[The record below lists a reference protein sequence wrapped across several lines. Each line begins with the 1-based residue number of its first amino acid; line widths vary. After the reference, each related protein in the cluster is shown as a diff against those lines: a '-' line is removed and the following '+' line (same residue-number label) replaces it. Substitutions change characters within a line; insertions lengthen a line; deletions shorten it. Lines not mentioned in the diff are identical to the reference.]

1 MISRVRLRLFCRAS
15 LVAGV
20 LIVAGVGVSS
30 AQTAQVAGT
39 ITDAS
44 GGAVPGATITITNVA
59 TNDAR
64 VTVSNAQGRYSVPF
78 LPSGGYTVKCELQ
91 AFQTTVREGIILETD
106 QEIRIDFALQTG
118 AFTQEV
124 LVLGTPVL
132 ASDTSSVGQVVTGKT
147 ISDLPLNG
155 RNFLQLARLA
165 TGVLESAGGDRAAEG
180 GAFVAN
186 GARSVLN
193 SFMLDGV
200 DNNARIVDQQN
211 SSNVVSQPSVDA
223 LAEFSIQT
231 NNFSAEYG
239 QAAGAVVNATIKSGT
254 NSFHGTVFEFM
265 RNDRFDAKDPFAP
278 PGERKE
284 LRRHQVGGTVGGPLW
299 RDRMFFF
306 ASLETTSERRGEN
319 YRLRIPT
326 AAERAGDFSGLRNA
340 RGAVIPLFDPATT
353 APQSGGPGFVRGAFP
368 GNRISP
374 NRIHPTARRLLDLL
388 PLPNVDDPTSNYAV
402 TKAASRLRHQ
412 IDARI
417 DQGFSASSKLFVRYS
432 LTNRDDEVPGPF
444 DPPLIGSTFF
454 QQAFKD
460 QVSHN
465 LAIGQTQVFGSN
477 HVNELRVGFNRITD
491 NLLPFVSDS
500 FPDEFGF
507 GGIPRVPGVTGLPRI
522 AIGGFANIGEATFL
536 PNGKISEV
544 FQAGDTLSFLRGRH
558 AFKAGVNYRFIRSD
572 FNISDTARGSFS
584 FSGGFT
590 QNPEARAGTGSG
602 LADFLL
608 GIPAVASLSTPL
620 EGDIRYHYV
629 AGFLQDDW
637 RVNDRLTLNLGARY
651 ELFTHPY
658 ERNDNQANLLL
669 DSYRLIYARNRI
681 PDAIPDQ
688 FATTVPGGVSETSL
702 MRLDTNNVAP
712 RLGFAFKLQQQ
723 TVLRGGAGVFYGDHP
738 VIGAS
743 GRLPANPPF
752 RVNVGYATD
761 LITPLVTLDTGFP
774 AAALQP
780 RFSPFLSLN
789 AWNPDAP
796 QTEAY
801 HWNLNAQHELP
812 WLLLEIGYTG
822 SRGEKLSVSYDP
834 NAPFPGPGP
843 VGPRRPNPAFGG
855 VSGVKYDGESRYH
868 AGHLRVERRFKDG
881 LSVIGHYT
889 YGKSIDVGGTNFIG
903 NDLVYRNPRN
913 TALERGLSSFDVRH
927 NMVVSYIWDLPIG
940 ADRRIDL
947 KNGWLNATIGGWQ
960 FNGLTT
966 ARTGVPF
973 TPRLSFNPANTGHP
987 RPDRLADGNLP
998 RGERSAG
1005 RWYDPSA
1012 FAAPTPFVFG
1022 NAGRSIL
1029 VGPGVFNTD
1038 FGLFKRLLIGA
1049 PGRRHEIQIRLEA
1062 FNVFNEPHYAGPAA
1076 TVDLPDAGRITAI
1089 RGTMREMQV
1098 GVKFLF

>member
-1 MISRVRLRLFCRAS
+1 MNILRRWSGAS
-15 LVAGV
+15 LLAAV
-20 LIVAGVGVSS
+20 LILSGVGVAS

-44 GGAVPGATITITNVA
+44 GGAVPGASVTVTNVA

-64 VTVSNAQGRYSVPF
+64 LTTSNEQGRYSVPF
-78 LPSGGYTVKCELQ
+78 LPSGGYTIKCELQ
-91 AFQTTVREGIILETD
+91 GFQTTLREGIVLETD
-106 QEIRIDFALQTG
+106 QEVRVDFALQTG
-118 AFTQEV
+118 AFTEQV
-124 LVLGTPVL
+124 LIVGTPVL
-132 ASDTSSVGQVVTGKT
+132 ASDTSSIGQVVTGKT

-165 TGVLESAGGDRAAEG
+165 SGVLESAGGDRAAEG

-254 NSFHGTVFEFM
+254 NSFRGTVFEFV
-265 RNDRFDAKDPFAP
+265 RDDVFDARDPFAP
-278 PGERKE
+278 PGERKD
-284 LRRHQVGGTVGGPLW
+284 LRRHQLGGTVGGPLW

-306 ASLETTSERRGEN
+306 ASLETTNERRGEN

-326 AAERAGDFSGLRNA
+326 AAERAGDFSEFRNA
-340 RGAVIPLFDPATT
+340 RGAVIPIFDPATT
-353 APQSGGPGFVRGAFP
+353 VTGPGASASVRQPFP
-368 GNRISP
+368 GNRISAGQ
-374 NRIHPTARRLLDLL
+374 IHPTARRLLDLL
-388 PLPNVDDPTSNYAV
+388 PLPNVDDPTSNYAI
-402 TKAASRLRHQ
+402 TKAAKRLRHQ
-412 IDARI
+412 IDTRV
-417 DQGFSASSKLFVRYS
+417 DQSFSTNSKLFVRYS

-444 DPPLIGSTFF
+444 DPPLIGSTIF

-460 QVSHN
+460 QASHN
-465 LAIGQTQVFGSN
+465 LAIGQTQVFRGN

-491 NLLPFVSDS
+491 NLLPFVTDS

-507 GGIPRVPGVTGLPRI
+507 AGIPRVEGVTGMPRI
-522 AIGGFANIGEATFL
+522 AIGGFANLGEATFL

-558 AFKAGVNYRFIRSD
+558 AFKAGVNYRFIRSY
-572 FNISDTARGSFS
+572 FNISDTARGSFT

-590 QNPEARAGTGSG
+590 QNPQARPGTGSG

-608 GIPAVASLSTPL
+608 GIPATASLSTSL
-620 EGDIRYHYV
+620 SGDIRYHYV

-637 RVNDRLTLNLGARY
+637 RVNDRLTLNMGARY
-651 ELFTHPY
+651 EVFTQPY
-658 ERNDNQANLLL
+658 ERNSNQANLLL
-669 DSYRLIYARNRI
+669 DQYRLIYAGNRI
-681 PDAIPDQ
+681 PDVIPAQ
-688 FATTVPGGVSETSL
+688 FATTVPDGVSETSL

-712 RLGFAFKLQQQ
+712 RLGFAY
-723 TVLRGGAGVFYGDHP
+723 TVTPHTVVRGGAGVFYGDHP
-738 VIGAS
+738 TIGAS

-752 RVNVGYATD
+752 RVNVAYATD
-761 LITPLVTLDTGFP
+761 LVTPLVTLDTGFP
-774 AAALQP
+774 AAALEP

-789 AWNPDAP
+789 AWDPDAP

-801 HWNLNAQHELP
+801 HWNVNVQQELS
-812 WLLLEIGYTG
+812 WLLVEVGYTG

-834 NAPFPGPGP
+834 NAPLPGPGA
-843 VGPRRPNPAFGG
+843 VGPRRPNPSFGN
-855 VSGVKYDGESRYH
+855 VSGIKYDGESRYH
-868 AGHLRVERRFKDG
+868 AGHMRVERRFKDG

-889 YGKSIDVGGTNFIG
+889 HGKSIDVGGTNFIA
-903 NDLVYRNPRN
+903 NDLVYRDPRN

-927 NMVVSYIWDLPIG
+927 NMVLSYIWDLPIG
-940 ADRRIDL
+940 AGRRIDL
-947 KNGWLNATIGGWQ
+947 NNGWLNATIGGWQ
-960 FNGLTT
+960 FNGITT

-987 RPDRLADGNLP
+987 RPDRIADGNLP
-998 RGERSAG
+998 RDERSASL
-1005 RWYDPSA
+1005 WYDPSA
-1012 FAAPTPFVFG
+1012 FAAPIPFTFG

-1038 FGLFKRLLIGA
+1038 FGLFKRFVAGA
-1049 PGRRHEIQIRLEA
+1049 PERRREIQIRLEA
-1062 FNVFNEPHYAGPAA
+1062 FNVFNQPHYANPAA
-1076 TVDLPDAGRITAI
+1076 TIDLPDAGRITAI
-1089 RGTMREMQV
+1089 TGTMREMQV

>member
-1 MISRVRLRLFCRAS
+1 MISWTRLQLVSRAS
-15 LVAGV
+15 LMAGALILPGAGV
-20 LIVAGVGVSS
+20 AS
-30 AQTAQVAGT
+30 AQTAQVVGT
-39 ITDAS
+39 VTDAS

-59 TNDAR
+59 TNDGR
-64 VTVSNAQGRYSVPF
+64 VAVSNEQGQYNVPF

-91 AFQTTVREGIILETD
+91 GFQTTLRKGIVLETD
-106 QEIRIDFALQTG
+106 QEVRVDFALQTG
-118 AFTQEV
+118 VITEEV
-124 LVLGTPVL
+124 FVVGTPVL

-186 GARSVLN
+186 GARSSLN
-193 SFMLDGV
+193 SFLLDGV

-254 NSFHGTVFEFM
+254 NSFHGTIFEFL
-265 RNDRFDAKDPFAP
+265 RNDAFDARDPFAP
-278 PGERKE
+278 PNEQKD
-284 LRRHQVGGTVGGPLW
+284 LSRHQVGGTVGGPLR

-306 ASLETTSERRGEN
+306 ASLETTNERRGEN

-326 AAERAGDFSGLRNA
+326 AAERSGDFSEFRNA
-340 RGAVIPLFDPATT
+340 RGAVIPIFDPGTT
-353 APQSGGPGFVRGAFP
+353 SPSPVGGGLVRRPFS
-368 GNRISP
+368 GNRIP
-374 NRIHPTARRLLDLL
+374 ADQLHPTARRLLDLL
-388 PLPNVDDPTSNYAV
+388 PLPNIDDPTSNYAV
-402 TKAASRLRHQ
+402 TKAAKRLRHQ
-412 IDARI
+412 IDARV
-417 DQGFSASSKLFVRYS
+417 DQGFSTNSKLYVRYS

-460 QVSHN
+460 QLSHN

-477 HVNELRVGFNRITD
+477 RVNELRVGFNRIKD
-491 NLLPFVSDS
+491 NLLPFVTTS

-507 GGIPRVPGVTGLPRI
+507 GGIPRVEGVTGLPRI
-522 AIGGFANIGEATFL
+522 AIGGFANLGEATFL

-558 AFKAGVNYRFIRSD
+558 AFKAGLNYRFIRSY
-572 FNISDTARGSFS
+572 FNISDTARGSFT

-590 QNPEARAGTGSG
+590 QDPQARAGTGSG

-608 GIPAVASLSTPL
+608 GIPAAASLSTAL
-620 EGDIRYHYV
+620 AGDIRYHYV

-658 ERNDNQANLLL
+658 ERNHNQANLLL
-669 DSYRLIYARNRI
+669 DQYRLIYARNRI
-681 PDAIPDQ
+681 PDVIPSE
-688 FATTVPGGVSETSL
+688 FATTVPDGVSATTL

-712 RLGFAFKLQQQ
+712 RLGFAYKLRQQ
-723 TVLRGGAGVFYGDHP
+723 TVLRGGTGIFYGDHP
-738 VIGAS
+738 TIGAS
-743 GRLPANPPF
+743 ARLPANPPF
-752 RVNVGYATD
+752 RVNVGYDTD
-761 LITPLVTLDTGFP
+761 LVTPLVTLNTGFP
-774 AAALQP
+774 ADALQP
-780 RFSPFLSLN
+780 RFSPFLSFN
-789 AWNPDAP
+789 AWNPEAP

-801 HWNLNAQHELP
+801 HWNLNVQHELP
-812 WLLLEIGYTG
+812 WVVIELGYTG

-834 NAPFPGPGP
+834 NAPLPGPGA
-843 VGPRRPNPAFGG
+843 VGPRRPNPQFGG
-855 VSGVKYDGESRYH
+855 VAGLKYDGESSYH
-868 AGHLRVERRFKDG
+868 AGHVRVERRFKDG

-889 YGKSIDVGGTNFIG
+889 YGKSIDLGGTNFIA
-903 NDLVYRNPRN
+903 NDLVYRNPRDI
-913 TALERGLSSFDVRH
+913 ALERGLSSFDVRH
-927 NMVVSYIWDLPIG
+927 NLVLSYIWDVPIG
-940 ADRRIDL
+940 AGRRLDL
-947 KNGWLNATIGGWQ
+947 KNGWLNATLGGWQ
-960 FNGLTT
+960 FNGITT

-973 TPRLSFNPANTGHP
+973 TPRLSFNTANTGHP
-987 RPDRLADGNLP
+987 RPDRIADGTLP
-998 RGERSAG
+998 RDERSAS

-1012 FAAPTPFVFG
+1012 FATPIPFTFG

-1038 FGLFKRLLIGA
+1038 FGLFKRFLIGA
-1049 PGRRHEIQIRLEA
+1049 SGRQHEIQIRLEA
-1062 FNVFNEPHYAGPAA
+1062 FNVFNQPHYASPAA
-1076 TVDLPDAGRITAI
+1076 TVDLPGAGRITAI
-1089 RGTMREMQV
+1089 SGTMREMQV